1 MQGPAPSP
9 TPITVDEVVARF
21 LDGTLPREAWTHPA
35 HLFVCQH
42 LLREAGPSDVLADL
56 RARIPAHN
64 ARVGVLPYHGGYHE
78 TVTRYYVE
86 AVAATGPTAATATL
100 LADPRCQRDA
110 PLRHWT
116 APLLGS
122 KAARSTWVEPD
133 LEPLPW
139 A

>member
-1 MQGPAPSP
+1 MQGRSPSP
-9 TPITVDEVVARF
+9 SPITVDELVANF
-21 LDGTLPREAWTHPA
+21 LAGTLPRESWTHPA

-42 LLREAGPSDVLADL
+42 LLRTATPDEVLADL
-56 RARIPAHN
+56 RHRIPDHN

-86 AVAATGPTAATATL
+86 AVAATGPDATAPDL
-100 LADPRCQRDA
+100 LVDPRCQRDA
-110 PLRHWT
+110 PLRHWS

-122 KAARSTWVEPD
+122 KVARSMWVDPD

-139 A
+139 T